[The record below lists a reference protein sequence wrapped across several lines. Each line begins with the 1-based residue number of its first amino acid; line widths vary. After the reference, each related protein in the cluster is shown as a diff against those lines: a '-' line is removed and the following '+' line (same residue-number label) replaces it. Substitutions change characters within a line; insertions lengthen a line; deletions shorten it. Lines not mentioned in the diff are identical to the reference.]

1 MMLKRFYKN
10 QGIGGSRK
18 KINNMA
24 KRHESFGAG
33 VDAKDKVKVSKEGIL
48 KALKIYR
55 FVLPYKWT
63 FVSGI
68 IFLVLSNLTTLSFP
82 LLIGEMTKVIE
93 GKSNYDINTVTLF
106 FISILVVQAVLS
118 FFRIFTFTRV
128 SEWAM
133 RDMRQALYGKIIT
146 LPIFHFE
153 KRRVGELMSR
163 ITSDIT
169 QLQDVLSITLAEFFR
184 QLFTLVGGVA
194 LITYLSWKLTLFML
208 CTFPFLVLAAIIFGK
223 YIRKISKKS
232 QDELAY
238 TNIIVEETLQS
249 ITAVKAFTNER
260 WEVNRYTNSLQKVVQ
275 QALLAATFRG
285 GFVSFIIFALFGGI
299 VAVVWFG
306 ARLVANGD
314 IILAD
319 LLTFIFYTAFIGGS
333 VGGLGDIYAQLQKT
347 IGASERILEILNDP
361 SEIELENNKSIET
374 PLFGTI
380 ELKDLHFTYPS
391 RKELEILKG
400 INFTIQPGQKIA
412 IVGPSGTGKSTLAQL
427 LMRFYEPST
436 GGIYLNGKNI
446 TDLPVESWR
455 KLVAMV
461 PQEVLLFGGSI
472 RENIGYGNPNASQEE
487 IEKAAELAYAKDFIE
502 AFPEKWDTLVG
513 ERGVKL
519 SGGQRQRIAIA
530 RAILKDPKFLLLDEA
545 TSALDSESEKW
556 VQSALEE
563 LMKNRTSVIIAHR
576 LSTIR
581 SADIILVMQE
591 GKIVEMGNH
600 ETLIA
605 KKSGVYQKMVKL
617 QGNQIIESVDND

>member
-1 MMLKRFYKN
+1 
-10 QGIGGSRK
+10 
-18 KINNMA
+18 MA

-33 VDAKDKVKVSKEGIL
+33 VDPKDKVKISKEGIL
-48 KALKIYR
+48 KALKIFR

-63 FVSGI
+63 FISGI

-93 GKSNYDINTVTLF
+93 GKSNYDINTVTVF
-106 FISILVVQAVLS
+106 FISILVIQAILS
-118 FFRIFTFTRV
+118 FFRIYTFTRV

-133 RDMRQALYGKIIT
+133 RDMRQSLYGKIIS

-153 KRRVGELMSR
+153 KRRVGEMMSR

-169 QLQDVLSITLAEFFR
+169 QLQDVLSITIAEFFR
-184 QLFTLVGGVA
+184 QIFTLIGGIA

-208 CTFPFLVLAAIIFGK
+208 CTFPVLVLAAIVFGK

-232 QDELAY
+232 QDELAN
-238 TNIIVEETLQS
+238 TNIIVEETFQS

-260 WEVNRYTNSLQKVVQ
+260 WEIKRYTDSLDKVVQ

-285 GFVSFIIFALFGGI
+285 GFVSFVIFALFGGI

-347 IGASERILEILNDP
+347 IGASDRILEILGDP
-361 SEIELENNKSIET
+361 SEIDVTKTGEIPSAK
-374 PLFGTI
+374 FGQI
-380 ELKDLHFTYPS
+380 DIRGVHFTYPS
-391 RKELEILKG
+391 RKEIEILKG
-400 INFTIQPGQKIA
+400 IDFTIQPGQKVA

-427 LMRFYEPST
+427 MMRFYEPNS
-436 GGIYLNGKNI
+436 GEILLEGKNI
-446 TDLPVESWR
+446 NQLDIESWR
-455 KLVAMV
+455 KMVALV

-472 RENIGYGNPNASQEE
+472 RDNIGYGKPGASQEE
-487 IEKAAELAYAKDFIE
+487 IEKAADLAYAKEFIE
-502 AFPEKWDTLVG
+502 AFPEKWDTMVG

-545 TSALDSESEKW
+545 TSALDTESEKW

-563 LMKNRTSVIIAHR
+563 LMKNRTSLIIAHR

-581 SADIILVMQE
+581 NADLIIVMKE
-591 GKIVEMGNH
+591 GKIVESGNH
-600 ETLIA
+600 EKLME

-617 QGNQIIESVDND
+617 QSNNFIE

>member
-1 MMLKRFYKN
+1 
-10 QGIGGSRK
+10 
-18 KINNMA
+18 MA

-33 VDAKDKVKVSKEGIL
+33 VDPKDKRKISKEGLL
-48 KALKIYR
+48 KALKIFR
-55 FVLPYKWT
+55 FVYPYKLT
-63 FVSGI
+63 FVAGI
-68 IFLVLSNLTTLSFP
+68 VFLVLSNLTTLSFP

-93 GKSNYDINTVTLF
+93 GKSKYDINTVTIF
-106 FISILVVQAVLS
+106 FVAVLVVQAVLS

-133 RDMRQALYGKIIT
+133 RDMREALYGKIIS

-153 KRRVGELMSR
+153 KRRVGEMMSR
-163 ITSDIT
+163 ITSDIS
-169 QLQDVLSITLAEFFR
+169 QLQDILSITIAEFFR
-184 QLFTLVGGVA
+184 QIFTLIGGIA

-208 CTFPFLVLAAIIFGK
+208 CTFPVLVIAALVFGK
-223 YIRKISKKS
+223 FIRKISKKS
-232 QDELAY
+232 QDELAN
-238 TNIIVEETLQS
+238 TNIIVEETFQS

-260 WEVNRYTNSLQKVVQ
+260 WEIQRYRSSLEKVVK

-285 GFVSFIIFALFGGI
+285 GFVSFVIFALFGGI

-306 ARLVANGD
+306 ARLVSNGD

-361 SEIELENNKSIET
+361 SEIDITETKEIER
-374 PLFGTI
+374 PAFGKI
-380 ELKDLHFTYPS
+380 ELQDVHFTYPS
-391 RKELEILKG
+391 RKELPVLKG
-400 INFTIQPGQKIA
+400 INFSIEPGQKVA

-427 LMRFYEPST
+427 MMRFYEPNS
-436 GGIYLNGKNI
+436 GQILLDGKNI
-446 TDLPVESWR
+446 QSLDIEAWR
-455 KLVAMV
+455 QMVALV

-472 RENIGYGNPNASQEE
+472 RENIAYGKPGATQEE
-487 IEKAAELAYAKDFIE
+487 IEKAAELAYAKEFIE
-502 AFPEKWDTLVG
+502 AFPEKWDTMVG

-563 LMKNRTSVIIAHR
+563 LMNNRTSLIIAHR

-581 SADIILVMQE
+581 NADLIIVMKD
-591 GKIVEMGNH
+591 GKIVESGNH
-600 ETLIA
+600 EKLME
-605 KKSGVYQKMVKL
+605 KKSGIYQKMVKL
-617 QGNQIIESVDND
+617 QNNQFIE